1 MEIQIG
7 ASFVEE
13 IKIFDEERKERYDNA
28 LALIFGAGRSP
39 HCCLQ
44 GRSIAAKIGRRIH
57 LVLQNG
63 ELGRLHLVP
72 LQKSIKKTRAIEFK
86 TLLILPKDNP
96 RQKSSCTLI
105 TFKPQLTWETWGI
118 IFFVKNVVFLKSVN
132 KITHRLFETWHWWH
146 VQSRND
152 CHQRIEI
159 SYVETFTSDFN
170 PVFNHFD
177 ALLLF
182 HIL

>member
-1 MEIQIG
+1 MNIPIG

-86 TLLILPKDNP
+86 PLLILPKDNP

-146 VQSRND
+146 V
-152 CHQRIEI
+152 
-159 SYVETFTSDFN
+159 
-170 PVFNHFD
+170 
-177 ALLLF
+177 
-182 HIL
+182 